1 MRRKSILVFAV
12 ACGLL
17 GFSCSGVKN
26 MSSTLSKS
34 DSRTSTVSD
43 TKHGDYLSQSAKVDT
58 VSARKAYVPATNR
71 TEETYKSNDTY
82 KRDYGRLTDTRPDN
96 TTGGNVVGG
105 NQDVNQKLVNLYSE
119 MDKLGDVV
127 LYEIDITERR
137 YSRLLDQF
145 KTANA
150 NDRDLIAKDLDK
162 LSADQ
167 LLLYKTYTQIY
178 KNGKADWPRVK
189 ADVETT
195 LMNLRGVDRK

>member
-1 MRRKSILVFAV
+1 MRRKSILLFAV

-43 TKHGDYLSQSAKVDT
+43 TKHGDYLNQSTKVDT

-82 KRDYGRLTDTRPDN
+82 KKDYGRLTDTKPDN
-96 TTGGNVVGG
+96 ATGGNVVAG
-105 NQDVNQKLVNLYSE
+105 NPDVNQKLVNLYSE

-189 ADVETT
+189 ADVEAT